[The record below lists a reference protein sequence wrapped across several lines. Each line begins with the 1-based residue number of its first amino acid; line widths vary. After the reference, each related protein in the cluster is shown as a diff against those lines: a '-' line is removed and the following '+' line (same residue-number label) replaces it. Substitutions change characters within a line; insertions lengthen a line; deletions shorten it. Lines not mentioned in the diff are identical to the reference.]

1 VAPKRQQAGELGRS
15 AVKCGGDMHIKLREF
30 VFAVAAACVLLAPV
44 NKILLSQQASG
55 PNPAGK
61 GPSATGP
68 RLYNSSCAGC
78 HGLDGHG
85 SDKGA
90 NIAENMKLR
99 NLPDAQLAEI
109 ISGGVPGTGMPAFS
123 SLSATQV
130 HAVVD
135 YVRALQGKGNAQVL
149 GGDPKRGKEIFFGK
163 GTCSTCHAISGEGGF
178 LGPDLSSYAYGASAA
193 AVREEVTK
201 SRRIPPYGY
210 RAATLTE
217 HDGSQLQ
224 GLIRN
229 EDNFSI
235 QFQSTDGAFHFLQKT
250 ELQNLNRRETSLMPS
265 DFGERLT
272 RDELN
277 NLVAYLMTSAEK
289 AGPAGKSDRKKDDV
303 EW

>member
-1 VAPKRQQAGELGRS
+1 MR
-15 AVKCGGDMHIKLREF
+15 IKLPEF
-30 VFAVAAACVLLAPV
+30 ALAVLAGCVLLAPAHKV
-44 NKILLSQQASG
+44 LIAQQAS
-55 PNPAGK
+55 PLDHAGK
-61 GPSATGP
+61 GSSATGR
-68 RLYNSSCAGC
+68 RLYNSNCAGC

-85 SDKGA
+85 SDKGV

-99 NLPDAQLAEI
+99 NLPDAQLSDI

-135 YVRALQGKGNAQVL
+135 YVRALQGKRNAQVL
-149 GGDPKRGKEIFFGK
+149 VGDPKRGKEIFFGK

-193 AVREEVTK
+193 AIREEVTK
-201 SRRIPPYGY
+201 QRRIPPYGY
-210 RAATLTE
+210 TAATLTAD
-217 HDGSQLQ
+217 DGSHMQ

-250 ELQNLNRRETSLMPS
+250 ELHNLNRQETSLMPS

-277 NLVAYLMTSAEK
+277 NLVAFLMSSAEK
-289 AGPAGKSDRKKDDV
+289 AGPAGKPDRKKDEA